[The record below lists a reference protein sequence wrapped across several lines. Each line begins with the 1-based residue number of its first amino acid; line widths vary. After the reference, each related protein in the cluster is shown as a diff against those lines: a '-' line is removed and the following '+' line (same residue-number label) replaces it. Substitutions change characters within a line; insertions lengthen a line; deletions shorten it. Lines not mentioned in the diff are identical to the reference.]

1 MMMGLWS
8 LWAKW
13 SAVGK
18 SRLFATCPRQAP
30 RFAGGFFASELSTKS
45 IALFLVSVRQLVRPW
60 GHQARGRARSAAP
73 IFLGEPE
80 RLLGPI
86 SPHFA
91 RMGDEMSSNQT
102 ESFVGIDVAK
112 NTLDL
117 RLEPVGE
124 SLHVAYDD
132 AGIAAIRK
140 RLLTLSPTLIVME
153 ATGGLETRL
162 ACELAACGLPVAVIN
177 PRQARDFAK
186 ATGQLAKTDQVDAAV
201 LAHFAC
207 AIRPPVRVQ
216 KDADTC
222 DLDDL
227 VTRRRQ
233 LIAMR
238 VQETLRLGSAESTAL
253 QKNLKKHIAWLDKQI
268 TSLDGDLTKRLRT
281 SDAWRT
287 KDDLLQGIPGVGAV
301 TSVTLLAKCPELG
314 QLNRRE
320 IAKLTG
326 VAPLANDSGKHRG
339 KRFVWGGRADVRSV
353 LYMATVSAIR
363 CNPAIKTFADRL
375 KQAGKPA
382 KVVIVACMRKLLTIM
397 NAMVKNNAPW
407 TAKTA

>member
-1 MMMGLWS
+1 MN
-8 LWAKW
+8 
-13 SAVGK
+13 
-18 SRLFATCPRQAP
+18 
-30 RFAGGFFASELSTKS
+30 
-45 IALFLVSVRQLVRPW
+45 
-60 GHQARGRARSAAP
+60 
-73 IFLGEPE
+73 
-80 RLLGPI
+80 
-86 SPHFA
+86 
-91 RMGDEMSSNQT
+91 SNQI

-112 NTLDL
+112 KTLDL

-132 AGIAAIRK
+132 AGIAEIRK
-140 RLLTLSPTLIVME
+140 SLLALSPTLIVME

-186 ATGQLAKTDQVDAAV
+186 ATGQLAKTDRVDAAV
-201 LAHFAC
+201 LCAFAR
-207 AIRPPVRVQ
+207 AIRPAVRVL
-216 KDADTC
+216 KDVDTR
-222 DLDDL
+222 DLDDM
-227 VTRRRQ
+227 VSRRRQ

-238 VQETLRLGSAESTAL
+238 VQETLRLGSAESKAL
-253 QKNLKKHIAWLDKQI
+253 QKSLKKHMVWLDKQI
-268 TSLDGDLTKRLRT
+268 AGLDRDLTNRLRA
-281 SDAWRT
+281 SDAWRA
-287 KDDLLQGIPGVGAV
+287 KDNLLQGIPGVGAV

-339 KRFVWGGRADVRSV
+339 KRFVWGGRADVRAV

-363 CNPAIKTFADRL
+363 CNPAIKAFADRL

-397 NAMVKNNAPW
+397 NAMVKKNAPW